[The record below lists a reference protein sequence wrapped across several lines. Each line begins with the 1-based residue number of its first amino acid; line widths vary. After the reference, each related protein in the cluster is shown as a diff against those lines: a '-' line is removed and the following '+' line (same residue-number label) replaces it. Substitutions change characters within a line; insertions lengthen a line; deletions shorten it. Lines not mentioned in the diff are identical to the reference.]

1 MGFFSKIFKGVKKT
15 FKKIGKG
22 IKSAFA
28 KVGKFMGKIGI
39 VGQIALGLML
49 PGIGGMLG
57 KWAVTAM
64 GSGNAL
70 VSAAGH
76 FVNAAVN
83 IGTKAGSVFK
93 TVTEGVTKVIGE
105 TVGAALNKIPG
116 AGDALKS
123 ITGGKLDI
131 TQKTFTTAFEAA
143 GTAMTDVATAGRS
156 LFSMDTLTANN
167 KFGQKW
173 IDETM
178 TKINN
183 GTPLPEITTPDLD
196 LSGKMPED
204 FNVTEM
210 PGNVDM
216 TRRGIDL
223 PPGQQSFVTPDLDLN
238 GKMPEDFNVIEM
250 PGNVDMTRRG
260 VNLPPGQQSFV
271 TPSRNNV
278 FDNVNLDTD
287 SAYDPSQGA
296 FDTTQIFGEGTTSA
310 AVEGPMGQGDF
321 SRGMIDDAGTLNNNS
336 LLAKSQETGFF
347 EGVYNKGVQEFK
359 DFTADPFAGASERVQ
374 SAIQT
379 RALQAAD
386 LIAKPEY
393 TSNQFSSN
401 IQLSDDLSSTSIRT
415 GRIENFDPRA
425 YESSQNLFDLNPY
438 GNTAIQIA
446 GREQYLNR
454 MQGVG

>member
-15 FKKIGKG
+15 FKKIGRG

-131 TQKTFTTAFEAA
+131 TEKTFTKAFEAA

-216 TRRGIDL
+216 TRRNIDL
-223 PPGQQSFVTPDLDLN
+223 PPGQQSIVNPT
-238 GKMPEDFNVIEM
+238 
-250 PGNVDMTRRG
+250 GN
-260 VNLPPGQQSFV
+260 
-271 TPSRNNV
+271 
-278 FDNVNLDTD
+278 FDNITLDTN
-287 SAYDPSQGA
+287 SAYDPSKEA
-296 FDTTQIFGEGTTSA
+296 LNTTQTFGEGTTSA

-321 SRGMIDDAGTLNNNS
+321 PRGMIDDAGTLNNDS

-359 DFTADPFAGASERVQ
+359 DFKADPFAGASERVQ

-379 RALQAAD
+379 RAMQAVD
-386 LIAKPEY
+386 LIAKPEF
-393 TSNQFSSN
+393 TSNQYSSN

-415 GRIENFDPRA
+415 GRIADFDPRA
-425 YESSQNLFDLNPY
+425 YESSQKLFDLNPY

>member
-70 VSAAGH
+70 VSAAGQ

-116 AGDALKS
+116 AGDALKF
-123 ITGGKLDI
+123 ITGDKLDI

-183 GTPLPEITTPDLD
+183 G
-196 LSGKMPED
+196 
-204 FNVTEM
+204 
-210 PGNVDM
+210 
-216 TRRGIDL
+216 
-223 PPGQQSFVTPDLDLN
+223 PGQQSFVTPDLDLN

-271 TPSRNNV
+271 TPTNNNV
-278 FDNVNLDTD
+278 FDNVNLDTN
-287 SAYDPSQGA
+287 SAYDPSQEA

-379 RALQAAD
+379 RALQAAN

>member
-15 FKKIGKG
+15 FKKIGRG

-131 TQKTFTTAFEAA
+131 TEKTFTKAFEAA

-216 TRRGIDL
+216 TRRNIDL
-223 PPGQQSFVTPDLDLN
+223 PPGQQSIVTTDVDLE
-238 GKMPEDFNVIEM
+238 KYNVTEM
-250 PGNVDMTRRG
+250 PKNVDITRR
-260 VNLPPGQQSFV
+260 NIDLPPGQQSIV
-271 TPSRNNV
+271 NPTGN
-278 FDNVNLDTD
+278 FDNITLDTN
-287 SAYDPSQGA
+287 SAYDPSKEA
-296 FDTTQIFGEGTTSA
+296 LNTTQTFGEGTTSA

-321 SRGMIDDAGTLNNNS
+321 PRGMIDDAGTLNNNS

-359 DFTADPFAGASERVQ
+359 DFKADPFAGASERVQ

-379 RALQAAD
+379 RAMQAVD
-386 LIAKPEY
+386 LIAKPEF
-393 TSNQFSSN
+393 TSNQYSSN

-415 GRIENFDPRA
+415 GRIADFDPRA
-425 YESSQNLFDLNPY
+425 YESSQKLFDLNPY

>member
-70 VSAAGH
+70 VSAAGQ

-116 AGDALKS
+116 AGDALKF
-123 ITGGKLDI
+123 ITGDKLDI

-196 LSGKMPED
+196 L
-204 FNVTEM
+204 
-210 PGNVDM
+210 
-216 TRRGIDL
+216 
-223 PPGQQSFVTPDLDLN
+223 N

-271 TPSRNNV
+271 TPTNNNV
-278 FDNVNLDTD
+278 FDNVNLDTN
-287 SAYDPSQGA
+287 SAYDPSQEA

-379 RALQAAD
+379 RALQAAN